1 MRFVCSSISRRHTGG
16 GAGYVFMLGTPSRT
30 RHSNPESLPPVETP
44 VHRSSRRL
52 QGVAPELNSFPETA
66 SNRLPPSTIMA
77 TAATS
82 HMTLQNPMI
91 PDCFHGETHEDAQ
104 DWLDQFER
112 CAKYNQWTTPEDKLT
127 NVYYLKDNAQTWYI
141 NRERSMAT
149 WDGFRNQLIDT
160 FSSLDRKENAQRLLE
175 ARIRKPNE
183 SVAMFAEDMT
193 RLFGRADPEM
203 PEDRKLR
210 YLMRGMKEQLFAGL
224 VRNPPTTVAEFTK
237 EGTAIERALQQR
249 YRQQSPVNVRAS
261 SPVTTAASLCDND
274 RPLWEVIREI
284 SREEL
289 RQLGLIPATEPT
301 PALSF
306 VTDVVRDEV
315 RQALSSSGYNGVQ
328 RHFTYAD
335 AVRRPV
341 VAPSAQQTPM
351 TGPPPTLQTQP
362 LLPLKT
368 FPTTPIS
375 PTRRMPFSQNVKPT
389 TWFNSESPFTY
400 QRRKTDLW
408 CTADRRPVCF
418 HCGEAGHVY
427 RVCRYRDAQYSVF
440 SRYHDYATYDGRRTN
455 NDTPMNTPP
464 NNPMRPGSCS
474 PSPAQGTSPNH
485 RSFADVTRSR
495 SPSPRQGN

>member
-1 MRFVCSSISRRHTGG
+1 
-16 GAGYVFMLGTPSRT
+16 
-30 RHSNPESLPPVETP
+30 
-44 VHRSSRRL
+44 
-52 QGVAPELNSFPETA
+52 
-66 SNRLPPSTIMA
+66 MA

-82 HMTLQNPMI
+82 HVTLQNPII
-91 PDCFHGETHEDAQ
+91 PDWFHGEIHEDAQ

-112 CAKYNQWTTPEDKLT
+112 CAKYNQWATPEDKLT

-141 NRERSMAT
+141 NRVRSMAT
-149 WDGFRNQLIDT
+149 WDDFRNQLIDT
-160 FSSLDRKENAQRLLE
+160 FSSLYGRENAQRLLE
-175 ARIRKPNE
+175 ARIRKPNK

-210 YLMRGMKEQLFAGL
+210 YLIRGVKEQLFAGL
-224 VRNPPTTVAEFTK
+224 VRNPPTTAAEFTK
-237 EGTAIERALQQR
+237 EATAIEWALQQR

-274 RPLWEVIREI
+274 RRPLRELIREI
-284 SREEL
+284 LREEL

-306 VTDVVRDEV
+306 VTEVVRDEV
-315 RQALSSSGYNGVQ
+315 RQAPSSSGYNGVR

-362 LLPLKT
+362 LPPPTT
-368 FPTTPIS
+368 FPTTPLS
-375 PTRRMPFSQNVKPT
+375 PTRRMPFSQNMKPT
-389 TWFNSESPFTY
+389 AWINSESPFSY
-400 QRRKTDLW
+400 QRRKTDSW
-408 CTADRRPVCF
+408 RTADRRPVCF

-427 RVCRYRDAQYSVF
+427 RVCHYRDAQYSVF
-440 SRYHDYATYDGRRTN
+440 PRYHADATYDDRRTN

-464 NNPMRPGSCS
+464 QNPMKPGSRS

-485 RSFADVTRSR
+485 RSFADITRSK
-495 SPSPRQGN
+495 SPGPRRRN